1 MGAAVG
7 VKRHRGK
14 WQVDL
19 KSRYVGVYP
28 DEKTA
33 RAIFGHG
40 THLVMLGRPLESV
53 LDELRG
59 RTQTGPL
66 PTLSERIETW
76 LASRTASKQ
85 TVAKYRTNLERAGVL
100 YLRRLDLITRDDVTR
115 LVAGLSEK
123 KYAPRTIQATMA
135 SLRAVMADAVL
146 AGLVARNP
154 FERPGNMPRIRAIRP
169 PHVLTRAEY
178 DLLVL
183 AAGEH
188 FAPLIAVLPL
198 TGLRISEAAG
208 LEWRDLDLTGEHPTL
223 TISRQFG
230 RGKLKPYTKTDAG
243 RRTVDLPPDAVH
255 WFQMQHGFEDRDP
268 QDPVFSGERGRRL
281 RYDAVSDLFRT
292 ISERTGVTVRPH
304 DMRHT
309 FGSWLLR
316 SGADVVYVSARMGHA
331 TPAFTLRSYAHELAE
346 HDPATMRNLQHWL
359 SRGQNGDK
367 DVT

>member
-230 RGKLKPYTKTDAG
+230 RGSSSPTRRLTRAG
-243 RRTVDLPPDAVH
+243 APSTSRPTPSTGSRCSTASRTAIRRTRCSRA
-255 WFQMQHGFEDRDP
+255 
-268 QDPVFSGERGRRL
+268 SGGDGCATTR
-281 RYDAVSDLFRT
+281 SRT
-292 ISERTGVTVRPH
+292 C
-304 DMRHT
+304 
-309 FGSWLLR
+309 
-316 SGADVVYVSARMGHA
+316 SARSRRG
-331 TPAFTLRSYAHELAE
+331 PA
-346 HDPATMRNLQHWL
+346 
-359 SRGQNGDK
+359 
-367 DVT
+367 